1 VLIFVTTL
9 IGTAS
14 HFSSNNIFKS
24 IAATYMVAAIDLNAK
39 TPFKIA
45 LSQVSVSKVLMKFL
59 K

>member
-1 VLIFVTTL
+1 VLIFIITL
-9 IGTAS
+9 VGTAS
-14 HFSSNNIFKS
+14 HSSNTNILKS

-45 LSQVSVSKVLMKFL
+45 LSQVSVSKVLMKFF